1 MCVHEGE
8 ADVGRG
14 ADLVVLG
21 APVVGDEPQAARRAV
36 GDRMHRAASH
46 SPRRMRGEHA
56 DLDFL
61 GNFPDTIDVARRT
74 DHRHL
79 G

>member
-1 MCVHEGE
+1 VS
-8 ADVGRG
+8 AKARQTSD
-14 ADLVVLG
+14 AALISLSL
-21 APVVGDEPQAARRAV
+21 APPVVGDEPQAARRAV

-56 DLDFL
+56 DFDFL
-61 GNFPDTIDVARRT
+61 GNFPNTIDVAR
-74 DHRHL
+74 HRHL